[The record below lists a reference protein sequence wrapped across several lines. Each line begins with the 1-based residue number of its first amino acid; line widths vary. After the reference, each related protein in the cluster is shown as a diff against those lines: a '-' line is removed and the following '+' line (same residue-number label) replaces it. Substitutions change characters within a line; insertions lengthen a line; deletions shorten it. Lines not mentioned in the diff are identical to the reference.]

1 MENDKNI
8 DKIIVLLNNYI
19 QEYNEIEK
27 YNDIL
32 LTRVQLFNELMPLVE
47 KNYELLENNKLFI
60 SVLLNALYNDEV
72 HSNNFYNAMIAL
84 KNGNEKLF
92 YQFISDLNFDYKE
105 EKNKFNNN
113 KLQLSNR
120 RSMVKSA
127 KKSIFYLT
135 NRRPLFDYSYIFKN
149 IRRIIN
155 YYATKGLISN
165 KEEIL
170 LCNELDCYNRM
181 LMKGVSKEKEYS
193 IKKHDEI
200 PNILCGGFEM
210 YDDIDISA
218 SRKQSLDKF
227 VNEIKLYEKDIPT
240 DELVDI
246 ISTYKIQTDFDNE
259 YNYVV
264 NELVKYY
271 LFQALD
277 YYEFL
282 LSEGTYSDKNL
293 RNENVELYYK
303 TLEKYL
309 ILRKYYDEIND
320 LQNIESVDEEVD
332 DDLDEEDKEKNKI
345 IIFAHPSSSPTKS
358 RLILDLKDMPFEYYQ
373 ATLDLIDGFIN
384 NTVKPKSLVNNK
396 KSLKAKEL
404 KDDQVRIIF
413 RHVKQNIYCI
423 TGVFAKKANNDV
435 KMYRTMFNR
444 SIADVST
451 DDKLFQEIALGE
463 VTLNELRSLVTDK
476 ARKGSR

>member
-1 MENDKNI
+1 MENEKNI

-19 QEYNEIEK
+19 QEYDENERNNE
-27 YNDIL
+27 IL
-32 LTRVQLFNELMPLVE
+32 LTRVQLFNELMPMIE

-60 SVLLNALYNDEV
+60 SVLLNALYNNEV
-72 HSNNFYNAMIAL
+72 HSNNFYNALIAL
-84 KNGNEKLF
+84 KNDNEKLF
-92 YQFISDLNFDYKE
+92 YQFLSDLNFDFKDA
-105 EKNKFNNN
+105 KDKLINN
-113 KLQLSNR
+113 KLQLDNR
-120 RSMVKSA
+120 KSMVKSA
-127 KKSIFYLT
+127 KKSIFFLN
-135 NRRPLFDYSYIFKN
+135 NRRPLFNNGYMFKN

-155 YYATKGLISN
+155 YFATKGVISN

-170 LCNELDCYNRM
+170 LCNELDYYNRM
-181 LMKGVSKEKEYS
+181 IMKGASKEKEYS
-193 IKKHDEI
+193 VKKHDEI
-200 PNILCGGFEM
+200 PNILCCGFEM
-210 YDDIDISA
+210 YDDIDISV
-218 SRKQSLDKF
+218 SRKQRLDRF

-259 YNYVV
+259 YNYII

-293 RNENVELYYK
+293 RNENIELYYK

-309 ILRKYYDEIND
+309 IIKKYYDEIND
-320 LQNIESVDEEVD
+320 LQDIESVDE
-332 DDLDEEDKEKNKI
+332 DLDEDLTDEDKSKNKI
-345 IIFAHPSSSPTKS
+345 IIFSHPSSSPTKA
-358 RLILDLKDMPFEYYQ
+358 RLIFDLKDMPFEYYQ
-373 ATLDLIDGFIN
+373 TTLDLIEGYIAN
-384 NTVKPKSLVNNK
+384 KVKAKSLINNK

-404 KDDQVRIIF
+404 RSDQIRITF
-413 RHVKQNIYCI
+413 RHVKNNIYCI
-423 TGVFAKKANNDV
+423 TGVFAKKANNDI

-444 SIADVST
+444 SNADVST

-463 VTLNELRSLVTDK
+463 VTLNELRELVADK